1 MNKNTKK
8 LVVSAVMLAL
18 ATVLSL
24 LKIWDMPWGGSVT
37 LFSMLPIIV
46 VGYMYGTRWGL
57 LTAFTY
63 SLLQMLLGATTSQAF
78 AGLEGWD
85 VFFMAVLDY
94 VVAFT
99 VLGLGGVFRKC
110 CKNGLVALLLGAA
123 LAVLLRFAAHWAS
136 GAILWGSYAEWFF
149 TDPEAF
155 TAVAPELCSSIMNS
169 FSGTGLA
176 CIYSLVYNGC
186 YMIPE
191 LIIHL
196 AGCAVIYA
204 VKPLRELI
212 AGKAPKKSED
222 APAA

>member
-24 LKIWDMPWGGSVT
+24 IKIEMPFGGSIT
-37 LFSMLPIIV
+37 PFSMLPIIV
-46 VGYMYGTRWGL
+46 VGYMYGTGWGL

-63 SLLQMLLGATTSQAF
+63 SLLQMLLGVVFDPKTFLA
-78 AGLEGWD
+78 LEGWNF
-85 VFFMAVLDY
+85 FFMVVLDY

-123 LAVLLRFAAHWAS
+123 LVILLRFAAHWAS

-149 TDPEAF
+149 TDSAF

-169 FSGTGLA
+169 YSGTGLA
-176 CIYSLVYNGC
+176 CIYSLVYNSC

-196 AGCAVIYA
+196 VGCAVIYA
-204 VKPLRELI
+204 VKPLREFI
-212 AGKAPKKSED
+212 AGKA
-222 APAA
+222 AN